1 MATQYAAAR
10 YLKRFL
16 NNQFLENTMS
26 KFYESG
32 FDPEDVS
39 IKVSELLVA
48 TADGSDELIDSTVG
62 EVLSLLRQRL
72 ALDVVFV
79 SEFVNGERVFRYV
92 ESNGNS
98 QSPSEGDSD
107 LLEDTWCQR
116 VVDGRLPEYIAD
128 VSKFDRKADMPAVA
142 FPINAYLSAP
152 IVLQG
157 GKVYGTLCCYSA
169 NANDVLQQRDMKN
182 LRSAAQLVA
191 RNIQRNQLPI

>member
-1 MATQYAAAR
+1 
-10 YLKRFL
+10 
-16 NNQFLENTMS
+16 MS

-107 LLEDTWCQR
+107 LLEDTWCQH

-128 VSKFDRKADMPAVA
+128 VGKFDRKADMPAVA
-142 FPINAYLSAP
+142 FPINAYLSTP